1 MVYDPEAR
9 VLEKSS
15 ASRAAR
21 LTLCL
26 SIAAFTLESPGLAEA
41 AELSLRSRTVYHGWQ
56 LRLPD
61 RTRLR
66 NMNRFYSTLDIGGW
80 GAWDGQIDAV
90 VSMRYDT
97 EFATGLPRDNPAPR
111 FVGADGRNDLDL
123 MYAYVDWRVLPER
136 LSLRLGRQLILDDLD
151 WYSLDGLKI
160 TTHLTRDAFFE
171 VYGGFAVPYGTF
183 MSSDAFAND
192 GLEVS
197 DGPKLA
203 VGGAVFWRVN
213 GDLTLSA
220 AYRQEHIVR
229 KDDLEVFT
237 GYAPGS
243 EEYTLIQQLS
253 GGRVG
258 FQEHLVGASASY
270 IIRPIDLEAYARL
283 TYNLL
288 FLDLDQTRAGL
299 NWDPARALHLG
310 LEYMRVRPRFA
321 ADSIFNVFNIFPYDR
336 GRLEAELE
344 ILPGLRAHAGY
355 FLQKMNGGPVG
366 LEDGPEFPRSDLAH
380 GPRGGLTYRPSWL
393 GLGAFAEANMNYGGD
408 FAFGGNYRRFELFGD
423 LTLLE
428 RALYGWLRLNYTG
441 FQNDWFEGRDAGQVP
456 DEKRSFMIDLGAQYT
471 FLEFFTARLNYVQ
484 NIGSYLEGT
493 YRILSSLE
501 VRYN

>member
-1 MVYDPEAR
+1 MVYDPEALVPVQSTAQR
-9 VLEKSS
+9 ASLVALSLALVL
-15 ASRAAR
+15 
-21 LTLCL
+21 LGTP
-26 SIAAFTLESPGLAEA
+26 SIAPA

-56 LRLPD
+56 LRLQD
-61 RTRLR
+61 RTSLR
-66 NMNRFYSTLDIGGW
+66 NMNRFYSTLDVGGW
-80 GAWDGQIDAV
+80 GVWEGQIDAV
-90 VSMRYDT
+90 VSLRYDT
-97 EFATGLPRDNPAPR
+97 EFATGLPRENPAPR
-111 FVGADGRNDLDL
+111 FAGADGRNDLDL

-136 LSLRLGRQLILDDLD
+136 LALRLGRQLILDDLD
-151 WYSLDGLKI
+151 WYSLDGLKVTGHI
-160 TTHLTRDAFFE
+160 TPRAFIE

-183 MSSDAFAND
+183 MSSDVFAND

-197 DGPKLA
+197 DGQKLA
-203 VGGAVFWRVN
+203 VGGAAFWRVS
-213 GDLTLSA
+213 DELSLSL

-229 KDDLEVFT
+229 NDDLEVF
-237 GYAPGS
+237 GGHAPGS

-253 GGRVG
+253 GGRIG

-299 NWDPARALHLG
+299 NWDPAQRLHVG
-310 LEYMRVRPRFA
+310 AEYLRVRPRFA

-336 GRLEAELE
+336 GRLEAEFE
-344 ILPGLRAHAGY
+344 FLPGLRAHAGY

-366 LEDGPEFPRSDLAH
+366 LEGGPEFSGSDVAH
-380 GPRGGLTYRPSWL
+380 GPRGGVTYRPSWL
-393 GLGAFAEANMNYGGD
+393 GVGAFAEASTNFGGD
-408 FAFGGNYRRFELFGD
+408 FAYGGNYRRFELFGD

-428 RALYGWLRLNYTG
+428 RALYGWVRLNYTG

-456 DEKRSFMIDLGAQYT
+456 DERQSFIIDLGAQYT
-471 FLEFFTARLNYVQ
+471 FLDHFTARLNYVQ
-484 NIGSYLEGT
+484 NVGSYLEGS
-493 YRILSSLE
+493 YRLLSSLE